1 MGQIAPTLGLA
12 RKTSAE
18 AKNGSEWRI
27 ATGDGFFSGEHR
39 SRTDEKFFSALN
51 NRTPHLAL
59 NNAALK
65 SCVINQLAK
74 ASGMT
79 PFLIS
84 LSAREGE

>member
-18 AKNGSEWRI
+18 AKNDSEWRI
-27 ATGDGFFSGEHR
+27 AIGDGFFFWRASLPHR
-39 SRTDEKFFSALN
+39 RKIFSALN